1 MALSSTTKAAIL
13 AANLSIESMTLPR
26 KPSFDSLIDK
36 TLLKI
41 EVMIMS
47 LAFAFALIGNLM
59 VIFTLMFRRY
69 VKKHLNNNNNNNN
82 NAAGHSNYYKTSG
95 AINSQYQMY
104 QAAPTKSRR
113 SKFTRMNFFILNLS
127 IADVYVSLG
136 NILTMLLWRMNNNLF
151 YAGDLACRAV
161 AYFQLVS
168 VYYSTYVLI
177 TMTID
182 RYEAICKPLIGLG
195 YNILIAIFKQINN
208 LNIELVI
215 FNSFFFILI
224 TSIGWSKTRGFVYI
238 CVAFVL
244 SHLQGI
250 PQIIFFSLRTVDQV
264 EPPVKTCFA
273 VFDPM
278 WLQSS
283 YIMYTFLMQ
292 FLIPLSIIIG
302 CCKSF
307 NNHLVV
313 NNWHFEL

>member
-1 MALSSTTKAAIL
+1 MALTSTTKAAIL
-13 AANLSIESMTLPR
+13 AANLSIEQMALPR

-82 NAAGHSNYYKTSG
+82 AAGHSNYYKTSG

-104 QAAPTKSRR
+104 QAAPKKTGR

-195 YNILIAIFKQINN
+195 YNCLIAIFKQIN
-208 LNIELVI
+208 
-215 FNSFFFILI
+215 
-224 TSIGWSKTRGFVYI
+224 T
-238 CVAFVL
+238 
-244 SHLQGI
+244 
-250 PQIIFFSLRTVDQV
+250 
-264 EPPVKTCFA
+264 
-273 VFDPM
+273 
-278 WLQSS
+278 
-283 YIMYTFLMQ
+283 
-292 FLIPLSIIIG
+292 
-302 CCKSF
+302 
-307 NNHLVV
+307 
-313 NNWHFEL
+313 